1 MCVHTNVYMHVCIY
15 IYIHIERYT
24 EREREREFAEQ
35 VRNLVKQ
42 LQKLDH
48 ANVLRLHEAGT
59 TNFTVAP
66 VVKASFFAL

>member
-1 MCVHTNVYMHVCIY
+1 MYMHVYTYIY
-15 IYIHIERYT
+15 IYRDIY
-24 EREREREFAEQ
+24 REREFLEQ